1 MIKQIALV
9 ALGGGVGSV
18 LRYLVSVWFSKQLPG
33 AFPWGTFVVNIT
45 GCLLIGFLIG
55 LTVRFGLLE
64 NELRLLLIVGFCGGY
79 TTFSAFSVEN
89 LKLIETGN
97 YMLFTLYVV
106 TSVLLGL
113 IAVWSGN
120 ALSKI
125 IVQ

>member
-18 LRYLVSVWFSKQLPG
+18 LRYLVSVWFSKQLSG

-45 GCLLIGFLIG
+45 GCLFIGFLFG
-55 LTVRFGLLE
+55 LIARFGLH
-64 NELRLLLIVGFCGGY
+64 ELRLLLIVGFCGGY

-89 LKLIETGN
+89 LRLIETGN
-97 YMLFTLYVV
+97 YMLFILYVV

-113 IAVWSGN
+113 IAVLGGN
-120 ALSKI
+120 ALSKM